1 MSMIAVARAFAGA
14 GSSCWSKMDVGVAE
28 CSFQPVRFDDHCM
41 GQRTASVPS
50 SRAEVQGKRNNKPP
64 AHPWLTDPLG
74 CHDPLSAA
82 EHHVC
87 CVPEDGRSGFSLFAP
102 CMVCAARPASIVEVP
117 CGHITV
123 CTECYGDYHTNV
135 RCLRCRDQVA
145 GRVDVSPFICPVTGR
160 PNECNMC
167 KTAVACV
174 VTIPCVHMCFCANCL
189 PMSPAGC
196 PTCGGR
202 VERTCH
208 VKWSSSS
215 AAPTAR
221 TARTARGFTSL
232 PATVGSVTHTSRN
245 DLAET
250 TEDVDQEI
258 HRLEQQLRRLRNLSH
273 SSIQSSSNPQEC
285 RHLPTPPRGPW
296 KSPTAIS

>member
-87 CVPEDGRSGFSLFAP
+87 CVPEDGRSGVSLFAP

-135 RCLRCRDQVA
+135 RCLRCRDQA
-145 GRVDVSPFICPVTGR
+145 ELGPKA
-160 PNECNMC
+160 NEDEG
-167 KTAVACV
+167 
-174 VTIPCVHMCFCANCL
+174 
-189 PMSPAGC
+189 SG
-196 PTCGGR
+196 GGR
-202 VERTCH
+202 R
-208 VKWSSSS
+208 
-215 AAPTAR
+215 R
-221 TARTARGFTSL
+221 
-232 PATVGSVTHTSRN
+232 SR
-245 DLAET
+245 
-250 TEDVDQEI
+250 
-258 HRLEQQLRRLRNLSH
+258 RSRRSRRRRWLQDELM
-273 SSIQSSSNPQEC
+273 
-285 RHLPTPPRGPW
+285 
-296 KSPTAIS
+296 